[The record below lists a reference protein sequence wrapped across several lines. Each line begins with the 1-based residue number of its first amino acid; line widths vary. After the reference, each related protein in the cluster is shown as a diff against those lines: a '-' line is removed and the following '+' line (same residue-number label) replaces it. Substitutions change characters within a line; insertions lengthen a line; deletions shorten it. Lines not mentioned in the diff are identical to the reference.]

1 METNT
6 RRTKGGRAEAEQAF
20 LEKALQQEREEM
32 LMEMKRKKKSKLDY
46 IKSTDWMFTST
57 TNEETLEQY
66 ANYF

>member
-1 METNT
+1 MEPNT
-6 RRTKGGRAEAEQAF
+6 RRQKGGRTEADQTQ
-20 LEKALQQEREEM
+20 LEKALQQEKEEL

-46 IKSTDWMFTST
+46 IKSTDWMFIST